1 MALIRWY
8 EHPEV
13 ARPGWELD
21 RLQKEMNRLFSD
33 FWGRGMS
40 PFRVGVYPAV
50 NVSEDTKNIYVRA
63 ELPGMKPDDLEISV
77 EGDTL
82 TLRGERKL
90 AQAGETMNYHR
101 REREGGRFRRVLTLP
116 TKIDPG
122 AVDAFFKD
130 GVLKI
135 VLPKAPEVMP
145 KQIQVK
151 TS

>member
-8 EHPEV
+8 DYPEV
-13 ARPGWELD
+13 SRPSREVE
-21 RLQKEMNRLFSD
+21 RLQKDMNRLFSD
-33 FWGRGMS
+33 FWGRGLS
-40 PFRVGVYPAV
+40 PFQVGVYPAV
-50 NVSEDTKNIYVRA
+50 NVSEDAKNIFVRA
-63 ELPGMKPDDLEISV
+63 ELPGTKPEDLEISV
-77 EGDTL
+77 EGNTL

-90 AQAGETMNYHR
+90 AQAGEAVNYHR

-116 TKIDPG
+116 TKIDAN

-135 VLPKAPEVMP
+135 VLPKAPEVLP

-151 TS
+151 TA